1 MVALT
6 VVAGL
11 RGLRGSWHAFQPF
24 RRPRIRAKMT
34 VSAPP
39 PLLLTPMDNLMPRRH
54 VPKLLFFPESPGSDV
69 STMVKTFRDGLSKSL
84 EAIPTLS
91 GTLRSVGQKGA
102 LCVAAP
108 WSTVDEILQV
118 KDLRHE
124 RGMDYRSLR
133 DKGFPVDDS
142 DKDLLLPMDN
152 LTRSDK
158 PVLLVQINIIKGGI
172 IIALCTHHSYTDGSG
187 SVAITSVWA
196 ACCRGDDISPWLTRE
211 MMDRDRLMRGW
222 GSADVAELPLL
233 GTPPSEEKVPSSSV
247 LHHNGT
253 TGKAELE
260 AIPQAQEAIFFFPK
274 HKLAALKVMA
284 LEGNYGQGGDAWIST
299 SDALHALLGCCIH
312 ATNDANSWPRGDKSP
327 ELWLPV
333 NVRRILDPPL
343 PAGYIGNAL
352 FLLIVSAPS
361 GTMELTPAK
370 VAEIAHL
377 IRKQIKE
384 LDERSIRK
392 AISVLPMVGDAAA
405 TLIPSPSP
413 SENPVRVTSWA
424 KLGYYDLD
432 WGYAIGSRIE
442 RVRYRPIGRPG
453 FCAILPELRGPHVES
468 KDCGLEVFVAT
479 SDTKHMERLK
489 QNELF
494 MRFAECRCN

>member
-1 MVALT
+1 MVALA

-24 RRPRIRAKMT
+24 RRPRIRSIMT
-34 VSAPP
+34 ASAPP
-39 PLLLTPMDNLMPRRH
+39 PLLLTPIDNLMSHRH

-69 STMVKTFRDGLSKSL
+69 STMVKSFRDGLSKSL

-91 GTLRSVGQKGA
+91 GTLRGVGQKGA

-108 WSTVDEILQV
+108 WS

-142 DKDLLLPMDN
+142 DKDLLLPMDD
-152 LTRSDK
+152 LTKTDK
-158 PVLLVQINIIKGGI
+158 SVLLVQINIVKGGI
-172 IIALCTHHSYTDGSG
+172 IIALCTHHNYTDGSG

-222 GSADVAELPLL
+222 GSADVADFPLL
-233 GTPPSEEKVPSSSV
+233 GTPPSEEKAPSSSV

-260 AIPQAQEAIFFFPK
+260 AIPQGQEAIFFFPK
-274 HKLAALKVMA
+274 HNLAALKVMA
-284 LEGNYGQGGDAWIST
+284 SKGKYGEGGDAWIST
-299 SDALHALLGCCIH
+299 SDALNALLGCCIH
-312 ATNDANSWPRGDKSP
+312 ATNDANSRLRGDKNP
-327 ELWLPV
+327 ELWFPV

-352 FLLIVSAPS
+352 FLIIVSAPTR
-361 GTMELTPAK
+361 TMESTPAK

-377 IRKQIKE
+377 IRKQIKQ

-392 AISVLPMVGDAAA
+392 AISALPMAGDAAA
-405 TLIPSPSP
+405 TMLPSLSP
-413 SENPVRVTSWA
+413 SEEPVRVTSWA

-442 RVRYRPIGRPG
+442 RVRYRPISRTR
-453 FCAILPELRGPHVES
+453 FCAILPELKAPHVES
-468 KDCGLEVFVAT
+468 KDCGLEVVVAT
-479 SDTKHMERLK
+479 SDIKHMERLK

>member
-1 MVALT
+1 M
-6 VVAGL
+6 
-11 RGLRGSWHAFQPF
+11 
-24 RRPRIRAKMT
+24 
-34 VSAPP
+34 
-39 PLLLTPMDNLMPRRH
+39 
-54 VPKLLFFPESPGSDV
+54 

-91 GTLRSVGQKGA
+91 GTLRGVGQKGA

-108 WSTVDEILQV
+108 WSNVDEILQV

-124 RGMDYRSLR
+124 RRMDYRSLR
-133 DKGFPVDDS
+133 DKGFPVDGS
-142 DKDLLLPMDN
+142 DKDLLLPMDD
-152 LTRSDK
+152 LTKTDK
-158 PVLLVQINIIKGGI
+158 SVLLVQINIVKGGI

-196 ACCRGDDISPWLTRE
+196 ACCRGDDVSPWIIRE
-211 MMDRDRLMRGW
+211 TMDRDRLMRGW
-222 GSADVAELPLL
+222 GSADAAEFPLL
-233 GTPPSEEKVPSSSV
+233 GTPPSEEKAPSSSV

-284 LEGNYGQGGDAWIST
+284 LEANYGEGGDAWIST
-299 SDALHALLGCCIH
+299 SDALNALLGCCIH
-312 ATNDANSWPRGDKSP
+312 ATNDVNSRLRGDKSP
-327 ELWLPV
+327 ELWFPV

-352 FLLIVSAPS
+352 FLIIVSTPS
-361 GTMELTPAK
+361 RTIEATPTK

-377 IRKQIKE
+377 IRKQIKQ

-392 AISVLPMVGDAAA
+392 VISALPMVGDVAAKM
-405 TLIPSPSP
+405 LPSSSP
-413 SENPVRVTSWA
+413 SEEPVRITSWT

-442 RVRYRPIGRPG
+442 RVRYSPISSIG

-468 KDCGLEVFVAT
+468 KNCGLEVVVAT
-479 SDTKHMERLK
+479 SDMKHMERLK